1 VHKCVSICE
10 VPVCLPYEFCFST
23 CCFYCFCCICI
34 CDSMVF
40 GIALD
45 LVVFQKLIS
54 DIGLLLLPWLLPT
67 VSKTVDC
74 DKQMSVVESGNAK
87 LNNNSKN
94 IKAQS
99 NNSSKINVNSNCSI
113 SKVFTIWMIAT
124 RRQLQKHIWCM

>member
-1 VHKCVSICE
+1 
-10 VPVCLPYEFCFST
+10 
-23 CCFYCFCCICI
+23 
-34 CDSMVF
+34 MVF

-113 SKVFTIWMIAT
+113 SKVFTI
-124 RRQLQKHIWCM
+124 